1 MTEELSYSFSQVSVL
16 SVTERSGCTSVSV
29 CECVRESR
37 FTSTEKLGCKT
48 SGADRGWGEK
58 RKICKL
64 HRNRRL
70 KYMTVNNERV
80 EGG

>member
-1 MTEELSYSFSQVSVL
+1 MTEELSYSFSQVSAL

-29 CECVRESR
+29 CECVGESR

-48 SGADRGWGEK
+48 SRADRGGKK